1 MLVEFSTG
9 NHDSVS
15 YMDRSNHCWVSQQI
29 DAAFLAHVEAL
40 RPKLE
45 HLLAMAPVK
54 PTSLPKRMPA
64 AGVYLLSEAGRPLYV
79 GRSNRIRHRIGR
91 HCRPGATHR
100 MAAFAFRLAR
110 EATGNL
116 AATYRKGAASRAGL
130 MGNEAFVNA
139 FTNAKARIRAMDLWF
154 VEESDPVRQALL
166 EIYVSVVLSTPY
178 NDFDT
183 H

>member
-1 MLVEFSTG
+1 M
-9 NHDSVS
+9 
-15 YMDRSNHCWVSQQI
+15 
-29 DAAFLAHVEAL
+29 DAAFVAHVEAL

-45 HLLAMAPVK
+45 QLLAMSPVK
-54 PTSLPKRMPA
+54 PTRLPKEMPA
-64 AGVYLLSEAGRPLYV
+64 AGVYLLLEAGRPLYV
-79 GRSNRIRHRIGR
+79 GRSNSIRRRIGR

-116 AATYRKGAASRAGL
+116 IATYKKGAGSRADL
-130 MGNEAFVNA
+130 MKDEAFITA
-139 FTNAKARIRAMDLWF
+139 FTNAKARIRAMDLRF
-154 VEESDPVRQALL
+154 VEEADPTRQALL